1 MRRNRPRSSAT
12 LSQRGAGV
20 WHLTG
25 VLDMTSVPTLCD
37 AAPRLVDPPKLGDPG
52 SLIDAP
58 EVLLDLRDVTRMD
71 SAGLALLV
79 DWQGQ
84 ARIRRTV
91 LRFRNLPAGI
101 AAIAE
106 VYGLGAILPTEV
118 FGTREPLPASAG
130 RGPPDPLCQHSGV
143 SSLTP

>member
-20 WHLTG
+20 WHLAG

-37 AAPRLVDPPKLGDPG
+37 AARK
-52 SLIDAP
+52 LIDAP
-58 EVLLDLRDVTRMD
+58 EVLVDLCDVTRMD

-84 ARIRRTV
+84 ARGRRTK
-91 LRFRNLPAGI
+91 LRFRNVPAAI

-106 VYGLGAILPTEV
+106 VYGLGAVLPAEV

-130 RGPPDPLCQHSGV
+130 RGPPDPLC
-143 SSLTP
+143 LT

>member
-1 MRRNRPRSSAT
+1 MRRIRPRSSVT

-20 WHLTG
+20 WHLAG
-25 VLDMTSVPTLCD
+25 VLDMTSVPTLRD
-37 AAPRLVDPPKLGDPG
+37 AAPRLVDSCNLV
-52 SLIDAP
+52 DAP
-58 EVLLDLRDVTRMD
+58 EVFVDLCDVSRMD

-84 ARIRRTV
+84 ARGRRTK

-106 VYGLGAILPTEV
+106 VYGLGAVLPPEV
-118 FGTREPLPASAG
+118 IGTLEPVPASGG
-130 RGPPDPLCQHSGV
+130 RGPPDPPV
-143 SSLTP
+143 ST

>member
-1 MRRNRPRSSAT
+1 MRRNRPRSSVT

-20 WHLTG
+20 WHLAG
-25 VLDMTSVPTLCD
+25 VLDMTSVPTLRD
-37 AAPRLVDPPKLGDPG
+37 LAHALV
-52 SLIDAP
+52 DAP
-58 EVLLDLRDVTRMD
+58 EVLVDLCDVTRMD

-84 ARIRRTV
+84 ARRRRTA

-101 AAIAE
+101 AAIGE
-106 VYGLGAILPTEV
+106 VYGLGAVLPAEV

-130 RGPPDPLCQHSGV
+130 PARPVSM
-143 SSLTP
+143 SSLKP

>member
-1 MRRNRPRSSAT
+1 MRRNRPRNRVT

-20 WHLTG
+20 WHLAG
-25 VLDMTSVPTLCD
+25 VLDMTSVPALSD
-37 AAPRLVDPPKLGDPG
+37 AADALV
-52 SLIDAP
+52 DAP
-58 EVLLDLRDVTRMD
+58 EVLVDLCDVTRMD

-84 ARIRRTV
+84 ARGRRTK

-106 VYGLGAILPTEV
+106 VYGLGAVLPAEV
-118 FGTREPLPASAG
+118 FGTREPVPASAG
-130 RGPPDPLCQHSGV
+130 RGPPDPPV
-143 SSLTP
+143 ST

>member
-20 WHLTG
+20 WHLAG
-25 VLDMTSVPTLCD
+25 VLDMTSVPTLSD
-37 AAPRLVDPPKLGDPG
+37 AARKLV
-52 SLIDAP
+52 DAP
-58 EVLLDLRDVTRMD
+58 EVLVDLCDVTRMD

-84 ARIRRTV
+84 ARGRRTK
-91 LRFRNLPAGI
+91 LRFRNLPADI
-101 AAIAE
+101 AGIAE
-106 VYGLGAILPTEV
+106 VYGLGAVLPAEV

-130 RGPPDPLCQHSGV
+130 RGPPDPPV
-143 SSLTP
+143 ST

>member
-1 MRRNRPRSSAT
+1 MRRIRPRSSVT

-20 WHLTG
+20 WHLAG
-25 VLDMTSVPTLCD
+25 VLDMTSVPTLRDLAD
-37 AAPRLVDPPKLGDPG
+37 ALV
-52 SLIDAP
+52 DAP
-58 EVLLDLRDVTRMD
+58 EVLVDLCDVKRMD

-84 ARIRRTV
+84 ARRRRTK

-106 VYGLGAILPTEV
+106 VYGLGAVLPAEV

-130 RGPPDPLCQHSGV
+130 LAPPDPPV
-143 SSLTP
+143 

>member
-1 MRRNRPRSSAT
+1 MRRNRPRSSVT

-20 WHLTG
+20 WHLAG
-25 VLDMTSVPTLCD
+25 VLDMTSVPTLRD
-37 AAPRLVDPPKLGDPG
+37 AAPWLVDTPKLADPPELVDPGMLV
-52 SLIDAP
+52 DAP
-58 EVLLDLRDVTRMD
+58 EVLVDLCDVTRMD

-84 ARIRRTV
+84 ARGRRTK

-106 VYGLGAILPTEV
+106 VYGLGAVLPAEV

-130 RGPPDPLCQHSGV
+130 RAPPDPPV
-143 SSLTP
+143 ST

>member
-1 MRRNRPRSSAT
+1 MRRNRPRSSVT

-20 WHLTG
+20 WHLAG

-37 AAPRLVDPPKLGDPG
+37 AARKLV
-52 SLIDAP
+52 DAP
-58 EVLLDLRDVTRMD
+58 EVLVDLCDVTRMD

-84 ARIRRTV
+84 ARGRRTK

-106 VYGLGAILPTEV
+106 VYGLGAVLPAEV
-118 FGTREPLPASAG
+118 FGTREPVPASAG
-130 RGPPDPLCQHSGV
+130 RGPPDPPV
-143 SSLTP
+143 ST

>member
-1 MRRNRPRSSAT
+1 MRRNRPRNRVT

-20 WHLTG
+20 WHLAG
-25 VLDMTSVPTLCD
+25 VLDMTSVPTLSD
-37 AAPRLVDPPKLGDPG
+37 AAHALV
-52 SLIDAP
+52 DAP
-58 EVLLDLRDVTRMD
+58 EVLVDLCDVTRMD

-84 ARIRRTV
+84 ARGRRTA

-106 VYGLGAILPTEV
+106 VYGLGAVLPGEV
-118 FGTREPLPASAG
+118 FGAREPVPASAG
-130 RGPPDPLCQHSGV
+130 RGPPDAPV
-143 SSLTP
+143 ST

>member
-1 MRRNRPRSSAT
+1 MRRSRPRSSVT

-20 WHLTG
+20 WHLAG
-25 VLDMTSVPTLCD
+25 ALDKTSVPTLRD
-37 AAPRLVDPPKLGDPG
+37 AADTLV
-52 SLIDAP
+52 DAP
-58 EVLLDLRDVTRMD
+58 EVLLDLCDVTRMD

-84 ARIRRTV
+84 ARGRRTK

-106 VYGLGAILPTEV
+106 VYGLGAVLPAEV
-118 FGTREPLPASAG
+118 FGTREP
-130 RGPPDPLCQHSGV
+130 PPG
-143 SSLTP
+143 TTR

>member
-1 MRRNRPRSSAT
+1 MRRIRPRSSVT

-20 WHLTG
+20 WHLAG
-25 VLDMTSVPTLCD
+25 VLDMSSVPTLRD
-37 AAPRLVDPPKLGDPG
+37 AADTLVDT
-52 SLIDAP
+52 P
-58 EVLLDLRDVTRMD
+58 EVLVDLCEVTRMD

-84 ARIRRTV
+84 ARGCRTA

-106 VYGLGAILPTEV
+106 VYGLGAVLPAEV
-118 FGTREPLPASAG
+118 FGTREPLPASAWTG
-130 RGPPDPLCQHSGV
+130 PDPLA
-143 SSLTP
+143 

>member
-1 MRRNRPRSSAT
+1 MRRNRPRSPRSSVT

-20 WHLTG
+20 WHLAG
-25 VLDMTSVPTLCD
+25 VLDMTSVPTLSD
-37 AAPRLVDPPKLGDPG
+37 AARTLVDT
-52 SLIDAP
+52 P
-58 EVLLDLRDVTRMD
+58 EVLVDLCDVTRMD

-84 ARIRRTV
+84 ARGRRTK

-106 VYGLGAILPTEV
+106 VYGLGAILPAEA

-130 RGPPDPLCQHSGV
+130 RGPPEPLASA
-143 SSLTP
+143 P